1 MSVDGLPREL
11 REAKYEGTAPTSDEL
26 RLLRL
31 ISKGYTVAAAGR
43 VMGKSCYTANDQMK
57 LIRARLGAETA
68 AHAVAVAIR
77 RGMIP

>member
-1 MSVDGLPREL
+1 VSVDGLPREL
-11 REAKYEGTAPTSDEL
+11 REAKYDGTPPTSDEL

-31 ISKGYTVAAAGR
+31 VSKGFTVAAAGR
-43 VMGKSCYTANDQMK
+43 VMGKSAYTANDQMK

-77 RGMIP
+77 RSMIP